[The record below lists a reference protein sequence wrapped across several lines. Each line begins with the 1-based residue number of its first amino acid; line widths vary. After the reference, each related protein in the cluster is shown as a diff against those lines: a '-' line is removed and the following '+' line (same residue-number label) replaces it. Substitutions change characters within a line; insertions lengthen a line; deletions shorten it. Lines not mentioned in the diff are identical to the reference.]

1 MSEHRE
7 VEVSVVS
14 SPETSQCSS
23 AMGSPGPSPHHHIS
37 TASTNT
43 TVPLSFRPISRGSS
57 PRSGSPNR
65 KSPVGGP
72 RSGSPAPSAQ
82 AKTSSPLYTSFS
94 ISSILSRTEPT
105 KKVNVS
111 VGPPPQ
117 NPTPQQPSVVEAA
130 AAALHPCADTAML
143 SSIRLSMAILERYT
157 LSKSKE
163 FQNLAKNPGHI
174 VPLAP
179 IINPV
184 TVILSKSTLE

>member
-1 MSEHRE
+1 MSEQRE
-7 VEVSVVS
+7 IEVSVVS

-23 AMGSPGPSPHHHIS
+23 TMGSPGPSPHHHIS
-37 TASTNT
+37 TAGTNT
-43 TVPLSFRPISRGSS
+43 TVPLSFRPISRASS

-65 KSPVGGP
+65 KSPTAGGP
-72 RSGSPAPSAQ
+72 RPGSPAPSAQ

-117 NPTPQQPSVVEAA
+117 NPTPQQHSVVEAA

-143 SSIRLSMAILERYT
+143 SR
-157 LSKSKE
+157 
-163 FQNLAKNPGHI
+163 
-174 VPLAP
+174 
-179 IINPV
+179 
-184 TVILSKSTLE
+184 